1 MNTRNITLREGS
13 PLHLGAVPDNRG
25 TNFAVFSSSATKVE
39 VCLFDRRGET
49 EIEVGPDQKIDAL
62 RTFGMAA
69 LDQDVLRAG
78 VEQLFRLRRHVGF
91 GFRHWRAGQ
100 RGRFGQIGRDQKRP

>member
-49 EIEVGPDQKIDAL
+49 EIA
-62 RTFGMAA
+62 
-69 LDQDVLRAG
+69 
-78 VEQLFRLRRHVGF
+78 RLT
-91 GFRHWRAGQ
+91 
-100 RGRFGQIGRDQKRP
+100 